1 MTVEQ
6 DLFRENTAAYVLG
19 ELRGAER
26 TAFEAHLDGCEGCAA
41 EVRAMA
47 GVLGALPHGVPLVEP
62 PGGLRQ
68 RVLDAAIAARE
79 PSHVIPFAPKT
90 GSAEPRQGT
99 ARGAA
104 MAGWLAA
111 AASLAVAVGLGVHSM
126 NLQGRL
132 TLAEDRLVSVEA
144 QLQDSQE
151 RLQVS
156 QRETLSTRASL
167 AVLSAPD
174 ARDLRLA
181 GQAPAPGARA
191 RAFLSRS
198 RGVLFAATNLPSI
211 PNDRTYQLWYLTPGA
226 PVSAGL
232 LRPDADG
239 SATVS
244 FALPPSTAE
253 PTGLAVSIEPEGGVP
268 APTGAIYL
276 VTQ

>member
-156 QRETLSTRASL
+156 QRETSSTRATL

-174 ARDLRLA
+174 ARDLPTGPL
-181 GQAPAPGARA
+181 Q
-191 RAFLSRS
+191 
-198 RGVLFAATNLPSI
+198 VNFAAVDFAYDPDREILRNLDFAI
-211 PNDRTYQLWYLTPGA
+211 A
-226 PVSAGL
+226 AGKT
-232 LRPDADG
+232 G
-239 SATVS
+239 SRV
-244 FALPPSTAE
+244 PSTTSAM
-253 PTGLAVSIEPEGGVP
+253 
-268 APTGAIYL
+268 
-276 VTQ
+276 